1 MSIGKVIEISSR
13 SNKSFDDAI
22 EDGIARASKTVK
34 GIQGA
39 WVSEMKVDVD
49 DGKVTGYQVNLRVT
63 FLVKD

>member
-13 SNKSFDDAI
+13 SDKSFNDAI

-34 GIQGA
+34 GIKGA

-63 FLVKD
+63 FVVKD